1 MRWILDVNS
10 RVYHLAFKVYG
21 QHIWAMHQ
29 DLETMV
35 ASFVTQDQC
44 IKIWKQW
51 WLLLWPKINASR
63 FGNNGGFFCA
73 PRSMHQDLETMV
85 ASFVPQDQCIKIWKQ
100 WWLLLWPKI
109 FFLMLSLWWKINAH
123 VRFGSS
129 LYFACFLRF

>member
-1 MRWILDVNS
+1 LGNAS
-10 RVYHLAFKVYG
+10 RFG
-21 QHIWAMHQ
+21 NNGGFFCDPRSMHQ

-51 WLLLWPKINASR
+51 WLLLCPKINASR

-85 ASFVPQDQCIKIWKQ
+85 ASFVTQDLFFNVESLVKNQCTCTFWFIT
-100 WWLLLWPKI
+100 LFCM
-109 FFLMLSLWWKINAH
+109 FFKVLI
-123 VRFGSS
+123 
-129 LYFACFLRF
+129 